1 MGCVEW
7 DGGIVIL
14 VFEYIEGTSVHLH
27 AGWIAS
33 QFGCIFS
40 FGLIEWCGGCI
51 ELLDLNMYN
60 GLRSLFLGT
69 YLLHIDY

>member
-40 FGLIEWCGGCI
+40 FGLIEW
-51 ELLDLNMYN
+51 
-60 GLRSLFLGT
+60 
-69 YLLHIDY
+69 